1 VSRLLDRGDRPSLVP
16 ILRRRDGN
24 VPPVA
29 TRAGF
34 ATAVAE
40 DQVLFRFPDPS
51 HALVE
56 VRVWLNLGSKSTS
69 MPMNPVNGGW
79 ELAVVRPPVWRLE
92 YLFEQRA
99 ADGSQGRICDPSIM
113 CRVRTVFGEH
123 SVIEFAAYRRPRWLT
138 APTVRGTTRAL
149 TVADGHCKS
158 VAVTVWAPAATSDDE
173 PLPML
178 LVHDGPE
185 FDALAAISGF
195 SAAMIAAG
203 RLPSHRLALLA
214 PGDRNRWY
222 AASADYA
229 DALTR
234 AVVPALSEAVAVR
247 GRPVLTGAS
256 LGALAA
262 LHAASRTP
270 GTFGGLFL
278 QSGSFFR
285 IESDDHERSF
295 PSFGAITAFVSG
307 VPRQPWTEILTIG
320 MTCGLAEENLSN
332 NRQMATA
339 LARCGHRVRLAELP
353 DAHTFTAWRDALDPH
368 LLDLLVE
375 VWS

>member
-1 VSRLLDRGDRPSLVP
+1 M
-16 ILRRRDGN
+16 
-24 VPPVA
+24 A

-40 DQVLFRFPDPS
+40 SQVVFRFPDAS
-51 HALVE
+51 HAMVE
-56 VRVWLNLGSKSTS
+56 VRVWLNLGSKSAA
-69 MPMNPVNGGW
+69 MPMNPVDGGW
-79 ELAVVRPPVWRLE
+79 ELAVPRLPVWRLE

-99 ADGSQGRICDPSIM
+99 ADGSQARICDPAPM
-113 CRVRTVFGEH
+113 PRVRTVFGEH

-138 APTVRGTTRAL
+138 EPTVRGTSRTL
-149 TVADGHCKS
+149 TVAEKAHAC
-158 VAVTVWAPAATSDDE
+158 VPVTLWAPATASDE
-173 PLPML
+173 ERLPLL

-203 RLPSHRLALLA
+203 RLPAHRLALLG

-222 AASADYA
+222 AASAQYA
-229 DALTR
+229 DTLSRT
-234 AVVPALSEAVAVR
+234 VVPAIFEAVAVR
-247 GRPVLTGAS
+247 GRPVLAGAS

-262 LHAASRTP
+262 LHAASRAP
-270 GTFGGLFL
+270 RTFGGLFL

-285 IESDDHERSF
+285 VQSDEHESSF
-295 PSFGAITAFVSG
+295 PAFDAITTFVATVAQQRWSD
-307 VPRQPWTEILTIG
+307 VLTIG
-320 MTCGLAEENLSN
+320 MTCGLGEENLAN
-332 NRQMATA
+332 NRQMVTE